1 MQSPRALA
9 INCNSVSIQNQEL
22 CNQIIAS
29 NITLYEQELLISNLD
44 YNSTYF
50 PDHNYIFLRNT
61 ALSFGV
67 PPIGINFYQSTYIQ
81 NAWFSIMALMP
92 SVFYNNTLY
101 CSQNTQILSASNY
114 NLIIPPTY
122 QSGSYPSTSNGDCRR
137 TYNLLSNNSQT
148 NVFVNSIYQA
158 SGSLTDLTIYNRS
171 SIFAQNTINVSVQ
184 IDHHN
189 WDTYCCKYDDGE
201 CTKYCHQCVFSWTQI
216 DKDSL
221 TINDSLNVTYYEAN
235 LYGSVISKDKYL
247 DTQELEINFSN
258 SIEVDFNG
266 SSYKSYEYLY
276 ELNYSKAPYYLAT
289 LTAKKQITQRIN
301 NLVKEGSR
309 LFVSNQTSCTIHAF
323 DFFNNLYANCDLSF
337 EPFVYS
343 ISSDKFYYYHGKE
356 IHVFV
361 EPSNFSVNLTYGN
374 SSEYGSN
381 VTFIAQKNEN
391 KITAIYDNKKKDI
404 FILVYEPSKIILLWR
419 LLILGLAIYLVYLFA
434 KKKARS
440 LS

>member
-9 INCNSVSIQNQEL
+9 LNCNSISIQNQEL
-22 CNQIIAS
+22 CTQIIAS

-61 ALSFGV
+61 ALLFGIS
-67 PPIGINFYQSTYIQ
+67 PIGINLYQSTYIQ

-92 SVFYNNTLY
+92 SIFYNNSLY
-101 CSQNTQILSASNY
+101 CPQNPQLLSASNY
-114 NLIIPPTY
+114 DVIIPPTY
-122 QSGSYPSTSNGDCRR
+122 QSGYYPSTNNGDCRR
-137 TYNLLSNNSQT
+137 TYNLISNTSET

-158 SGSLTDLTIYNRS
+158 NGSLADLTINNNS

-184 IDHHN
+184 VDHHN
-189 WDTYCCKYDDGE
+189 WNTYCCEYDDGE
-201 CTKYCHQCVFSWTQI
+201 CMKYCHQCVFSWTQI

-221 TINDSLNVTYYEAN
+221 IINDSLDVTRYNSN
-235 LYGSVISKDKYL
+235 LYGVVNLKDKYL

-258 SIEVDFNG
+258 SIDVEFNE
-266 SSYKSYEYLY
+266 SSYEYYEYIY
-276 ELNYSKAPYYLAT
+276 ELNYSKSPYYLAT

-301 NLVKEGSR
+301 NLVNEGSK

-323 DFFNNLYANCDLSF
+323 DFFNNFYANCDLSF
-337 EPFVYS
+337 EPFIYS
-343 ISSDKFYYYHGKE
+343 ISSDKFYYHPGEE

-374 SSEYGSN
+374 SSDYGFN
-381 VTFIAQKNEN
+381 ATFIAKKNEN

-419 LLILGLAIYLVYLFA
+419 LLILGIFIYFVYLFA
-434 KKKARS
+434 KNKARS
-440 LS
+440 L